1 MLDNVWKKQMFNVNV
16 NKPKQTWHLSVSHC
30 GRFIYNWPTS
40 GPSCVCVCVCVCT
53 SVKAIIVH
61 PMAISTLPQWG
72 RSKLICLTHTH
83 TQFHITAELIKHN
96 VTGWE
101 QDWGKRRVCACGGI
115 SRGARW
121 ERDREVNSDSSD
133 AEKRGRERRREVE
146 NLSRNKNRA
155 KAVTKVNR
163 KEKSLYSIYE
173 FVGYVYI

>member
-40 GPSCVCVCVCVCT
+40 GPSSVCVCVCLHICESHHRAPNGNFNT
-53 SVKAIIVH
+53 S
-61 PMAISTLPQWG
+61 PMRPQQAYL
-72 RSKLICLTHTH
+72 SHTHTH